1 MTRSAW
7 LDHDWRLLP
16 DGAESP
22 AMHVAIDDVLLGE
35 VAAGRRP
42 PSFRF
47 WEWTQKAV
55 VLGRFQSVR
64 NEIDPAGAD
73 RNGVSLV
80 RRISGG
86 GAMFVEPGNTI
97 TFSVYAPASL
107 VAGMSI
113 VDSYAYLDAWLVDA
127 LVELGVAARYEPIN
141 DVTSAAG
148 KIGGAAQIRRGAA
161 VLHHVTMAYRMD
173 PTVMTQVLRIG
184 KEKLS
189 DKGVRSAEKRVAPL
203 GDQLGL
209 PREAIV
215 DRLRDAFRERTGGVD
230 HGLTNDERSEAERR
244 AREVYGD
251 RAWTYRVA

>member
-7 LDHDWRLLP
+7 RDHDWRLLP

-22 AMHVAIDDVLLGE
+22 AMHVALDDVLLDE

-42 PSFRF
+42 PTFRF
-47 WEWTQKAV
+47 WEWTQRAV

-64 NEIDPAGAD
+64 NEIDPAGAE
-73 RNGVSLV
+73 RNSVQLV

-107 VAGMSI
+107 VAGLSI
-113 VDSYAYLDAWLVDA
+113 VDSYAYLDAWLVEA
-127 LVELGVAARYEPIN
+127 LSDLGVAARYEPIN
-141 DVTSAAG
+141 DVTSEAG
-148 KIGGAAQIRRGAA
+148 KIGGAAQIRRGDA

-189 DKGVRSAEKRVAPL
+189 DKGVRSADKRVAPL
-203 GDQLGL
+203 GDQLDM

-215 DRLRDAFRERTGGVD
+215 DRLRDAFRARTGGRD
-230 HGLTNDERSEAERR
+230 DDLSDAERSEARRR
-244 AREVYGD
+244 AHGVFASEG
-251 RAWTYRVA
+251 WTHRVP

>member
-7 LDHDWRLLP
+7 SDHDWRLLP
-16 DGAESP
+16 DGTESP

-64 NEIDPAGAD
+64 NEIDPAGAE
-73 RNGVSLV
+73 RNGVSMV

-107 VAGMSI
+107 VAGMSV
-113 VDSYAYLDAWLVDA
+113 VDSYAYLDAWLVEA
-127 LVELGVAARYEPIN
+127 LIELGVQARYEPIN

-148 KIGGAAQIRRGAA
+148 KIGGAAQIRRGTA

-189 DKGVRSAEKRVAPL
+189 DKGVRSADKRVAPL
-203 GDQLGL
+203 REQLGL

-215 DRLRDAFRERTGGVD
+215 DRLRDAFRARTGGAD
-230 HGLTNDERSEAERR
+230 HDLAETERADAQRR
-244 AREVYGD
+244 AREVYGGRD
-251 RAWTYRVA
+251 WTYRVP